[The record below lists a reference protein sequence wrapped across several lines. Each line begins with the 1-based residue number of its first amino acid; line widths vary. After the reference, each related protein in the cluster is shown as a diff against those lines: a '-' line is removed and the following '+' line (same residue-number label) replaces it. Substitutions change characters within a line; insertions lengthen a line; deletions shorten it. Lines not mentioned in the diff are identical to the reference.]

1 METRRLALVFQAIQF
16 TRGMNNM
23 INNLMLISWHHEINQ
38 VSAAMAP
45 HLKRDSVSPELVKE
59 WLPRLRSITNAM
71 EGVTTPPRVRK
82 PKSKPTELPTEI
94 CVDPPSPVQLRAQ
107 GDFQFVHEMGQKIE
121 RQGFD
126 HEMVQKIFE
135 EEERRAAAISKA
147 NSLVSSIIGKEYKR

>member
-1 METRRLALVFQAIQF
+1 
-16 TRGMNNM
+16 M

-38 VSAAMAP
+38 VGAAIAP

-59 WLPRLRSITNAM
+59 WLPRLRSIINAM
-71 EGVTTPPRVRK
+71 ERATTPPRIRK
-82 PKSKPTELPTEI
+82 PKSKLPTEV
-94 CVDPPSPVQLRAQ
+94 CVDPPPPVQLRAQ

-121 RQGFD
+121 RQGFN

-135 EEERRAAAISKA
+135 EEERRAAAILKA